1 MTIFFFK
8 CTLSLYL
15 LGTLGYILFIVFQ
28 IKPMARISFGLLFF
42 GFLIHTLTIG
52 FWTIQTGYFPVYNL
66 RESLSFF
73 AWAIIGVYLLI
84 QIRFNLM
91 VLGSFLSPLAAVMMI
106 SSSLLPHQTGPVN
119 PLLHNIWLMV
129 HVVTIFI
136 GNGVFAVAF
145 LAGIMYLIQE
155 RQIKSKH
162 FGAFY
167 HRLPSLEVLDAL
179 NYNCLVLGFPLLTL
193 GMLSGSI
200 FAQYTLGTFWRWDPK
215 EVWSLITW
223 LLYAALLHGRLVAGW
238 RGRRSAMI
246 SIVGFL
252 VLIFSFL
259 GVNFLVKGYHN
270 FSAFKAPAIEVQES
284 IKRKN
289 IR

>member
-1 MTIFFFK
+1 MAVFFFK
-8 CTLSLYL
+8 CTLTLYL

-28 IKPMARISFGLLFF
+28 LKPMARISFGLLLL
-42 GFLIHTLTIG
+42 GFLIHTFTIG

-84 QIRFNLM
+84 QVRFNLM

-106 SSSLLPHQTGPVN
+106 SSSFLPHQIGPVN
-119 PLLHNIWLMV
+119 PLLQNIWLMV

-162 FGAFY
+162 LGPLY

-179 NYNCLVLGFPLLTL
+179 NYNCLILGFPLLTL

-246 SIVGFL
+246 SIIGFL
-252 VLIFSFL
+252 ILTFSFL
-259 GVNFLVKGYHN
+259 GVNFLVKGYHS
-270 FSAFKAPAIEVQES
+270 FSAFKAPAVQSQES
-284 IKRKN
+284 EKR
-289 IR
+289 I

>member
-1 MTIFFFK
+1 MAVFFFK

-28 IKPMARISFGLLFF
+28 IKPMARIAFGLLFL

-84 QIRFNLM
+84 QVRFNIM

-106 SSSLLPHQTGPVN
+106 SSSFLPHQTGPVN
-119 PLLHNIWLMV
+119 PLLQNIWLMV

-136 GNGVFAVAF
+136 GNAVFAVAF

-162 FGAFY
+162 LGAFY

-179 NYNCLVLGFPLLTL
+179 NYNCLILGFPLLTL
-193 GMLSGSI
+193 GMLSGSV

-238 RGRRSAMI
+238 RGRRSALI
-246 SIVGFL
+246 SIIGFL

-259 GVNFLVKGYHN
+259 AVNFLVKGYHS
-270 FSAFKAPAIEVQES
+270 FSAFKAPAVQSQES
-284 IKRKN
+284 EKR
-289 IR
+289 I